1 VFYFLLD
8 TIICNMWIVH
18 SDLSFRFLI
27 EPMAH
32 LGFQMQLAKALASK
46 WAQCKHGYSTI
57 SLYILAAH
65 GPKSMGK
72 KQAHCRFC
80 GARTNQVCPGC
91 QVHMC
96 KGFCYWDNY

>member
-65 GPKSMGK
+65 AKYICVRDFATGIITSNLFLS
-72 KQAHCRFC
+72 C
-80 GARTNQVCPGC
+80 V
-91 QVHMC
+91 
-96 KGFCYWDNY
+96 